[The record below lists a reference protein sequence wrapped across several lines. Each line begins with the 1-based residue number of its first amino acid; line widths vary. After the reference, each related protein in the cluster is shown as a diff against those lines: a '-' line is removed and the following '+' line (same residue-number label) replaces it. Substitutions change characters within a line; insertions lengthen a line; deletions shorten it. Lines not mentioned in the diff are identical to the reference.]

1 MRSFY
6 FWVNFVIGG
15 ILYPY
20 GIAFVWSFMLT
31 SRWKKCSKFLA
42 ATAMVLAV
50 LGPGV
55 VRILDIGGPLFV
67 LMEIVQLILF
77 ILYLGIFFVDPW
89 WKKLM
94 TFVFFCGT
102 GACGRDHC
110 AAFLYKHGT
119 GLQF

>member
-15 ILYPY
+15 VLYPY

-77 ILYLGIFFVDPW
+77 ILYLGIFFCGSVVEEADDVCF
-89 WKKLM
+89 L
-94 TFVFFCGT
+94 CGT
-102 GACGRDHC
+102 GACSGDHC
-110 AAFLYKHGT
+110 AAFLYKHGA